1 MQPSKLIPLAPTT
14 PLTANA
20 AHRGRP
26 ATFAAAALLLGL
38 FWWLAVSAST
48 RWSHTSDELPH
59 ITAGYVYNHF
69 WDFRI
74 QPENGNL
81 PQRVFGLPALW
92 LDLHFPTDDV
102 QWRRSVYW
110 QLGWDYLY
118 GLGNPT
124 DKLIQQAR
132 GLNALFGVALGAFI
146 FLVARRWYGDIG
158 GLLALGLFVLCPNF
172 LAHSALATSDL
183 AATLFLTVAPCAFWW
198 HLRRRDPVSG
208 LVAGVL
214 GGLALV
220 AKFNGVLLA
229 PIYLGLLLAEAAL
242 NGGAARG
249 RRLGGNLV
257 LAAGQALLGVGV
269 IWLFY
274 GFRFSTPAPGLPPL
288 EAFAWPWDKLLQGIG
303 AKAAF
308 IEFARTWH
316 LLPEAWLYGLS
327 TVLAGSVAR
336 PSFLAGE
343 YSLQGWW
350 QFFPTLFLLKT
361 PLALLAALPATLGL
375 GAVWWRR
382 AAPAA
387 RRESVQ
393 RWLPLLVTTLVVW
406 LTALASN
413 LNIGHRHILAAYPV
427 LFIAASSLATLAS
440 FWRIVVPG
448 VLLLTQAAES
458 FAIRPHYLA
467 YFNPLGGGPAQAHR
481 LVVDSSLD
489 WGQAL
494 PALRDW
500 LAQNRRPGEP
510 FYLSYFGSAWAPH
523 YGVRPTGFLPGVNI
537 ARPPA
542 WADDYQP
549 GLYCISAT
557 SLAEVYSNLKGPW
570 RPEWSAEWRDA
581 GTSAERRA
589 DLHFARLCKYL
600 RTRAPDAEAGYAIL
614 IYRLDAA
621 ELRQALPP

>member
-1 MQPSKLIPLAPTT
+1 LAPTT
-14 PLTANA
+14 PLPARA
-20 AHRGRP
+20 ESRGRP
-26 ATFAAAALLLGL
+26 ATFVAAALLLGL

-48 RWSHTSDELPH
+48 QWSHTSDELPH
-59 ITAGYVYNHF
+59 ITAGYAYNHF
-69 WDFRI
+69 ADFRM

-81 PQRVFGLPALW
+81 PQRVFGLPAQF
-92 LDLHFPTDDV
+92 LDVRFPMDDA
-102 QWRRSVYW
+102 QWRNSTYW
-110 QLGWDYLY
+110 QLGWDYFY

-124 DKLIQQAR
+124 DRLVQQAR

-146 FLVARRWYGDIG
+146 FLIARGWFGDTG
-158 GLLALGLFVLCPNF
+158 GLLALGLFVFCPNF
-172 LAHSALATSDL
+172 LAHSALATSDM
-183 AATLFLTVAPCAFWW
+183 AATLFLTAAPWAFWR
-198 HLRRRDPVSG
+198 HLRRRDAASA
-208 LVAGVL
+208 LLAGGL

-229 PIYLGLLLAEAAL
+229 PIYLGLLLADATV

-249 RRLGGNLV
+249 RRLGGNLA
-257 LAAGQALLGVGV
+257 LAAGQALLGVGI
-269 IWLFY
+269 IWIFY
-274 GFRFSTPAPGLPPL
+274 AFRYSTAAPGLPPL
-288 EAFAWPWDKLLQGIG
+288 EAFAWPWPKLLQGIG
-303 AKAAF
+303 SKAAF
-308 IEFARTWH
+308 IELARQWH

-375 GAVWWRR
+375 GALWWRR
-382 AAPAA
+382 SVPAA
-387 RRESVQ
+387 RREQLQ
-393 RWLPLLVTTLVVW
+393 RWLPFLVTTLVVW

-413 LNIGHRHILAAYPV
+413 LNIGHRHILAVYPV
-427 LFIAASSLATLAS
+427 LFIAAGGLATLPS
-440 FWRIVVPG
+440 FWRIAVPG
-448 VLLLTQAAES
+448 LLLAGQVAES
-458 FAIRPHYLA
+458 FAIRPHYVA
-467 YFNPLGGGPAQAHR
+467 YFNPLGGGPGKAHR

-523 YGVRPTGFLPGVNI
+523 YGVRPTGFLPAVNI

-542 WADDYQP
+542 WVDDYQP

-570 RPEWSAEWRDA
+570 RPEWSQEWRA
-581 GTSAERRA
+581 ATTSPERRA
-589 DLHFARLCKYL
+589 ELQFARLCKHL
-600 RTRAPDAEAGYAIL
+600 RLRPPEAEAGYAIL

-621 ELRQALPP
+621 EIRQVLPP